1 MKPRALP
8 LLLVLAAALLPAQTY
23 TLGADSQAHDDVPK
37 GTVTKYVL
45 KPGRFYPGTPHN
57 YSVYVPAQYD
67 AAKPAPFMIFLDG
80 SGALGNGE
88 RVPVVFDNL
97 IASHDLPPMIGIF
110 IDPGV
115 LPALSGDAQSRYERI
130 FEYDSLSDRFS
141 SFLVDELIPEVAKSY
156 NLSKNPDDRGLS
168 GVSTGAVGAF
178 MAAWNRPD
186 QFHRVLSFIGTY
198 VAMKGADMLPAMI
211 RRAEPKPLRIFLQD
225 GANDHIAPDQ
235 PWGTFFAG
243 SWPVNNQVM
252 YEAFQYSGYD
262 AKLVIGSGG
271 HDMKQ
276 GGAIM
281 PDALRWLWRG
291 YPAPIAI
298 HEPEA
303 MHNPDWDPR
312 GKVYATVYADKP
324 WQKIEGSYSS
334 AISPTADRDGNVYFA
349 DSAAHRIYKST
360 PEVKVTLFKQVTA
373 DVSALAYGADNRLY
387 AAEPALRRIVSY
399 STAGAAGSEKIV
411 ASNVAAHSLVLTA
424 KSDLYFTDQANNTI
438 GLVSNGRTRTVYSGG
453 EIAVPAGIALSPDQ
467 AMLIVSDAQSR
478 FSWSFQIA
486 ADGALVNGEPFF
498 HLEMPETGWLSR
510 TGGIA
515 EDSTGQSYFATPLGI
530 QVCEASGRMIE
541 ILNAPEPGI
550 VTGVAFAGANP
561 AWIYAT
567 EGNSLYR
574 RPVKITPA
582 VVWAPAKPPKPLL

>member
-1 MKPRALP
+1 
-8 LLLVLAAALLPAQTY
+8 
-23 TLGADSQAHDDVPK
+23 
-37 GTVTKYVL
+37 
-45 KPGRFYPGTPHN
+45 
-57 YSVYVPAQYD
+57 
-67 AAKPAPFMIFLDG
+67 
-80 SGALGNGE
+80 
-88 RVPVVFDNL
+88 
-97 IASHDLPPMIGIF
+97 
-110 IDPGV
+110 
-115 LPALSGDAQSRYERI
+115 
-130 FEYDSLSDRFS
+130 
-141 SFLVDELIPEVAKSY
+141 
-156 NLSKNPDDRGLS
+156 
-168 GVSTGAVGAF
+168 
-178 MAAWNRPD
+178 
-186 QFHRVLSFIGTY
+186 
-198 VAMKGADMLPAMI
+198 
-211 RRAEPKPLRIFLQD
+211 
-225 GANDHIAPDQ
+225 
-235 PWGTFFAG
+235 
-243 SWPVNNQVM
+243 M